1 VWRFRGRPRVFPKNG
16 GYGGG
21 VRLVSAARSVI
32 IVVVVGTSLPARL
45 VAGGRGRGA
54 GSARPPCHGYAGP
67 AGQRA
72 RPPGHAHRT
81 RRPALLAGRL
91 SCSFTPPPPP
101 SPYARRTT
109 PLLRGAYISLTRARS
124 LYALFCCCCYYYYYY
139 SFHALLLLLHLN
151 TSRSTPPS
159 PLHSRLLFTNIG
171 TCVGSII
178 YRYIYIYK
186 GSANVTNV
194 HRRQNEKCKL
204 MTWSVL

>member
-1 VWRFRGRPRVFPKNG
+1 
-16 GYGGG
+16 

-101 SPYARRTT
+101 SPYGAQDDTTSPRRVHLSHARTLAICT
-109 PLLRGAYISLTRARS
+109 
-124 LYALFCCCCYYYYYY
+124 LFCCCCYYYY

-151 TSRSTPPS
+151 TSRSTPPPP
-159 PLHSRLLFTNIG
+159 PLHSRLLFTKYIG

-178 YRYIYIYK
+178 YRHIYIYIRDPQTSRMYIEDK
-186 GSANVTNV
+186 TRNVN
-194 HRRQNEKCKL
+194 
-204 MTWSVL
+204 